1 MKKLK
6 LFFTLCLSIVVFY
19 SCEDLVEAPGT
30 AYASFEVKPADVGVA
45 SGSTVTKEVKVYT
58 ANITDADRVIDITI
72 GGDTPT
78 SAYTAPSMVTIPG
91 GSNEGI
97 ISIEFNETGL
107 SIIDENTF
115 TISLVPT
122 ADLSVG
128 ESTSFK
134 VAQVC
139 PGGEVKIKVA
149 ITLDAY
155 PEEVY
160 WRLISDNGNGSIV
173 MSNSPTP
180 AFGAYAGLSGVQEH
194 VACLPSGTYL
204 FQIYDG
210 WGDGAGP
217 VSITGDGA
225 VLFSHSG
232 AYGGGTQSSL
242 TF

>member
-6 LFFTLCLSIVVFY
+6 LLFALCLSIVVLY
-19 SCEDLVEAPGT
+19 SCKDEVEAPGT
-30 AYASFEVKPADVGVA
+30 AYASFETKPADVGVA
-45 SGSTVTKEVKVYT
+45 SGSTVTKEVKVFT
-58 ANITDADRVIDITI
+58 ANITGADRVIDITI

-78 SAYTAPSMVTIPG
+78 GAYNAPSSVTIPAN
-91 GSNEGI
+91 SNVGI

-107 SIIDENTF
+107 SIINENTF

-122 ADLSVG
+122 ANILVG
-128 ESTSFK
+128 EPTSFK

-149 ITLDAY
+149 VTLDSY

-173 MSNSPTP
+173 MANNPTP
-180 AFGAYAGLSGVQEH
+180 GYGGYAGLSGVQEH

-204 FQIYDG
+204 FQIYDA

-225 VLFSHSG
+225 ALFGSDG
-232 AYGGGTQSSL
+232 AYGTGTSASI